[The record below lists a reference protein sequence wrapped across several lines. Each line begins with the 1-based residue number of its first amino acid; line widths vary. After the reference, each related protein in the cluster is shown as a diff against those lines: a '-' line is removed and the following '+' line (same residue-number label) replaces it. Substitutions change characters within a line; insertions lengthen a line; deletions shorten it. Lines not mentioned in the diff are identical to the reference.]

1 MNNTM
6 KIEKKCWPE
15 YFQLILEGKKKF
27 DLRLND
33 FEIKEGDILV
43 LKEYDPI
50 KKQFTGRVLEKKVT
64 YKLETKD
71 INFWPKEDI
80 DKLGFQIL
88 SLD

>member
-1 MNNTM
+1 M

-15 YFQLILEGKKKF
+15 YFQLIFEGKKKF

-50 KKQFTGRVLEKKVT
+50 KKQFTGRVLEKKVS

-71 INFWPKEDI
+71 IKFWPKEDI